1 MVDGDDSPPHRAA
14 ARGCRGHW
22 RPRSATAHV
31 GATRRHLAARCRRG
45 EKLRSGY
52 KRPAMAASNRRAI
65 PAMPRLRRLAFYPL
79 AACLPALGLLLA
91 FSPPAGASTAS
102 HPSPRARAI
111 AALKQLKVGDHATN
125 HAVGHGVKVN
135 GLTQVRSLNWA
146 GYADDNTAGNTY
158 SSVTGNWSEPAVTCP
173 SHGTQIAVF
182 WVGIDGF
189 TSGTVEQ
196 DGTLAECNNGAATY
210 FSWWEMFPAN
220 SIQVVGSSV
229 SPGDSIN
236 ASVVRSGSTY
246 TLKIT
251 DSTHPAN
258 SFSTAQTCSTCANSS
273 AEWIAEAP
281 SSGGRILP
289 LPNFG
294 TWTETGATVNS
305 GVITSFPDDELT
317 MVDNS
322 GAVKAQ
328 PGPLN
333 GSGNGFSVTWK
344 RST

>member
-1 MVDGDDSPPHRAA
+1 V
-14 ARGCRGHW
+14 
-22 RPRSATAHV
+22 
-31 GATRRHLAARCRRG
+31 
-45 EKLRSGY
+45 
-52 KRPAMAASNRRAI
+52 
-65 PAMPRLRRLAFYPL
+65 
-79 AACLPALGLLLA
+79 LGLLLA

-102 HPSPRARAI
+102 HASPRTRAIAAAI

-135 GLTQVRSLNWA
+135 GLTQVLSLNWA

-158 SSVTGNWSEPAVTCP
+158 STVTGNWSEPAVTCP
-173 SHGTQIAVF
+173 RHGTQLAVF

-196 DGTLAECNNGAATY
+196 DGTLAQCNRGIATY
-210 FSWWEMFPAN
+210 FTWWEMFPTN

-229 SPGDSIN
+229 SPGDSISS
-236 ASVVRSGSTY
+236 SVVRSGSTY
-246 TLKIT
+246 TLKVT

-258 SFSTAQTCSTCANSS
+258 SFSTAQTCSTCTNSS

-281 SSGGRILP
+281 SSGNKILP

-317 MVDNS
+317 MVNNS

-333 GSGNGFSVTWK
+333 SSGNGFSVTWK